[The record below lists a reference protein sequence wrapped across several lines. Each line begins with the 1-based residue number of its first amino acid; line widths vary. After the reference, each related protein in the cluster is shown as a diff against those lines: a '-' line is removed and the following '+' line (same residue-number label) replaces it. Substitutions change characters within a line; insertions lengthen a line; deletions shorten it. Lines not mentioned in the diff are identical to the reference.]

1 LLAVIRLAM
10 LRRCNPY
17 YPYRAW
23 TVARRCCAWLYISL
37 PGNHSKF
44 S

>member
-1 LLAVIRLAM
+1 M
-10 LRRCNPY
+10 PTRCNNH

-23 TVARRCCAWLYISL
+23 TVARKCWAWVYVSL
-37 PGNHSKF
+37 PGNHSQF